1 MSVMVHAPRKLN
13 EAQTSILR
21 LFEREMTQ
29 NELDELKDTLVDF
42 LDRRLQKELERV
54 MQEKNI
60 SPQDIS
66 KLGIK
71 GNRTAYLQKI
81 RRQKEK

>member
-1 MSVMVHAPRKLN
+1 MVHSPRRLN

-42 LDRRLQKELERV
+42 LDKRLQKELDRV

-60 SPQDIS
+60 SPEDIS
-66 KLGIK
+66 TLGIE
-71 GNRTAYLQKI
+71 GSRTAYLQEI
-81 RRQKEK
+81 RRQKEQ